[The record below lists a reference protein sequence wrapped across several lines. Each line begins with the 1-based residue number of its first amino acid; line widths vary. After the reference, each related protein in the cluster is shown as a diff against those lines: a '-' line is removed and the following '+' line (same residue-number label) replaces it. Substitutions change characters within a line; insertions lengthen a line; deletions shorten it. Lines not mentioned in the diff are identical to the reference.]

1 MTQFFEYV
9 NNILSMIKD
18 TISSVVD
25 LIPQIFDFFKGGSDI
40 LPPMLKVPFLVVLG
54 LCMALLIYRF
64 LR

>member
-25 LIPQIFDFFKGGSDI
+25 LIPQIFDFFKGGSDM

>member
-18 TISSVVD
+18 TIASVVD